1 MSSRIAARTAPKIAA
16 KAAAKTASKI
26 APKAAAKVVA
36 KPHAK
41 TGAKTAAKIA
51 TKSHT
56 EIAGQAQTQTPP
68 AEDAFYISASASAA
82 RSRRSLKHND
92 TFAVL
97 DTFGDMG
104 AAAGTSDGLFHC
116 DTRFLSRLQLLVDE
130 KEPLLLGSTLRDDN
144 AALVVDLTNPDMMAG
159 QRVVLEKDTLH
170 VLRTTFLWRDTAYQR
185 LGVRNYCDR
194 TVTVRLSILF
204 ASDFADLFE
213 VRGAKRARRGTATA
227 QVRGNDQVLLDYRGL
242 DDTLRRTTL
251 TFDPPPAKLSTNVAS
266 FDLELAPGEACPIFV
281 AVGCNQAEP
290 RPVPFLRALIRA
302 RREPRQATAG
312 RTSVE
317 TSNDLF
323 NEMLCR
329 SAADLQM
336 LMTDTPQGR
345 YPYAGIP
352 WFSTTFGRD
361 GLITAL
367 QMLWWSPDVARGV
380 LRRLAAYQA
389 KTTDPLADAEPGKI
403 VHEMRGGEMA
413 ALREVPFGLYYGS
426 VDSTP
431 LFVLLAGLYLERTGD
446 VETIEALWPA
456 IEAALDWIAGP
467 GDPDGDGFVE
477 YLRASEH
484 GLANQGWKDSYDA
497 IFHADGRL
505 AEGAIALAEVQGY
518 VYAAKRMAARC
529 ARRIGRNGDA
539 DRLDAQATKLAA
551 QFEAAFWCPQI
562 ETYALALDGAKTPC
576 AVRTSNAG
584 QVLFTGIADPERA
597 RLVARGLLRS
607 DFFSGWGIRTVAIG
621 EARYNPMSYH
631 NGSIWPHDN
640 ALIALGLARYGLKR
654 PLDTLFEGMF
664 QAGTYMDHRR
674 LPELFCGFRRQ
685 HGHGPTLYPV
695 ANAPQAWAAA
705 TPFALLQACLG
716 LEFDPFTNEIR
727 LSNPRLPSFLEEVTL
742 HNLQLGSSYV
752 DLRVRRHHET
762 VSLDTPRINGGIQ
775 VSIVH
780 SC

>member
-1 MSSRIAARTAPKIAA
+1 MSP
-16 KAAAKTASKI
+16 
-26 APKAAAKVVA
+26 
-36 KPHAK
+36 
-41 TGAKTAAKIA
+41 KTAA
-51 TKSHT
+51 
-56 EIAGQAQTQTPP
+56 QTLADTLP
-68 AEDAFYISASASAA
+68 AEDSFYISATQSTS
-82 RSRRSLKHND
+82 RPRRSLKHND
-92 TFAVL
+92 TFIVL

-104 AAAGTSDGLFHC
+104 AAAGGTDGLFHC
-116 DTRFLSRLQLLVDE
+116 DTRFLSRLQLLVNDAQ
-130 KEPLLLGSTLRDDN
+130 PLLLGSNLRDDN
-144 AALVVDLTNPDMMAG
+144 AALVVDLTNPDVFTD
-159 QRVVLEKDTLH
+159 QRIVLEKDTLH
-170 VLRTTFLWRDTAYQR
+170 ILRTLFLWRDTAYQR
-185 LGVRNYCDR
+185 LGVRNYGDR
-194 TVTVRLSILF
+194 TIEVRLSILF
-204 ASDFADLFE
+204 ANDFADLFE
-213 VRGAKRARRGTATA
+213 VRGTHRERRGTATA
-227 QVRGNDQVLLDYRGL
+227 QLRGNDQVLLNYHGL

-251 TFDPPPAKLSTNVAS
+251 TFDPPPDKLATNGAIYN
-266 FDLELAPGEACPIFV
+266 LRLAAGEACPIFL
-281 AVGCNQAEP
+281 AAACNQAEP

-302 RREPRQATAG
+302 RREPREGTSG

-317 TSNDLF
+317 TSNELF

-329 SAADLQM
+329 SAADLEM

-403 VHEMRGGEMA
+403 LHEMRGGEMA

-446 VETIEALWPA
+446 VETITALWPA
-456 IEAALDWIAGP
+456 VQAALAWIAGP

-477 YLRASEH
+477 YLRATDQ
-484 GLANQGWKDSYDA
+484 GLANQGWKDSHDA

-518 VYAAKRMAARC
+518 VYAAKCMAARC
-529 ARRIGRNGDA
+529 ARRIGRDGDA
-539 DRLDAQATKLAA
+539 DKLDAEAAKLAA
-551 QFEAAFWCPQI
+551 QFEAAFWCPDI
-562 ETYALALDGAKTPC
+562 ETYALALDGAKKPC

-584 QVLFTGIADPERA
+584 QVLFTGIADPARA
-597 RLVARGLLRS
+597 ALVAKGLLRS
-607 DFFSGWGIRTVAIG
+607 DFFSGWGIRTVARG
-621 EARYNPMSYH
+621 EPRYNPMSYH

-640 ALIALGLARYGLKR
+640 ALIALGLARYGLKQ
-654 PLDTLFEGMF
+654 PLDTLFEGIF
-664 QAGTYMDHRR
+664 HAGTYMDHRR
-674 LPELFCGFRRQ
+674 LPELFCGFQRQ

-695 ANAPQAWAAA
+695 ANSPQAWAAA

-716 LEFDPFTNEIR
+716 LEFDPFSNEIT
-727 LSNPRLPSFLEEVTL
+727 LSNPRLPSFLHEVTL
-742 HNLQLGSSYV
+742 HNLQLGSSHV
-752 DLRVRRHHET
+752 DLRFRRHNET
-762 VSLDTPRINGGIQ
+762 VSLDTPRIDGGIQ

-780 SC
+780 SR